1 MFLQTGVLPQ
11 GQAGVQGQMPPGT
24 SQPQRYPAD
33 EITEPTVDIPTED
46 GARTISGSLGCR
58 MLWNKADIAF
68 EIRKPMSKPSQPSSS
83 PPGGPSD
90 DDYGNGGDDNGSDG
104 NDNASGSDSS
114 PGRSPPPNMSNP
126 QGGTGV

>member
-68 EIRKPMSKPSQPSSS
+68 EMGKPASKPSQPSSS

-90 DDYGNGGDDNGSDG
+90 DDNVNGGDDNGGDG
-104 NDNASGSDSS
+104 PASS
-114 PGRSPPPNMSNP
+114 PGRSPSPDTSNP
-126 QGGTGV
+126 Q

>member
-1 MFLQTGVLPQ
+1 MFLQTGVLPQQ

-68 EIRKPMSKPSQPSSS
+68 EMRKPTPKPSQPSSS
-83 PPGGPSD
+83 PAGGPSD
-90 DDYGNGGDDNGSDG
+90 DDYGNGGDDNG

-114 PGRSPPPNMSNP
+114 PGSSPPLDTSNP
-126 QGGTGV
+126 QGDTGV